1 MVHTSAPFALLVAGS
16 LNSTFDG
23 RFLLRRGDPV
33 VGDDACFIDDGVF
46 WEHEFDE
53 SLIIEGVR
61 GSAWYM
67 RDTRRVEWSYRHDDV
82 VTCDPSAGGPW
93 SAHPN
98 ENPVAEGGPAAED
111 SSEPTVV
118 SALADC
124 WSRPVTF
131 WELPPTTGYF
141 SWQYEYKG
149 TEFSLCN
156 SVLLYTHKELVPK
169 DDLYEWIPGFCEDV
183 SNETSAA
190 ACLDRWCSQ
199 GADGVPQG
207 DSACS
212 TVGSETPDEDE
223 GDSQPA
229 SEERS
234 RTIFYEVVSILALVF
249 LAAVFA
255 HSCFTRE
262 GFRASPVRKDR
273 IQPKEFLDESG
284 MPRLAT
290 SPAAPPRPVHDGGLP
305 PLRGALH
312 VFR

>member
-1 MVHTSAPFALLVAGS
+1 MVHPPFALLVAGS
-16 LNSTFDG
+16 FNSTFDG

-33 VGDDACFIDDGVF
+33 VGDACFMDDGVF
-46 WEHEFDE
+46 WQHEFDE

-61 GSAWYM
+61 GSAWFM
-67 RDTRRVEWSYRHDDV
+67 RDIRSVEWSYRHEDF

-98 ENPVAEGGPAAED
+98 PVAEGPAAGN

-124 WSRPVTF
+124 YSRPKSF
-131 WELPPTTGYF
+131 
-141 SWQYEYKG
+141 YEVSYYETLHEIKG

-156 SVLLYTHKELVPK
+156 SVPLYTHKELVPK

-207 DSACS
+207 QHACS
-212 TVGSETPDEDE
+212 KGGSDALDDDASDFASEPSRGVFGDFVSIIGFGLLALTPLLVLINFQYNPWCRNP
-223 GDSQPA
+223 SPA
-229 SEERS
+229 S
-234 RTIFYEVVSILALVF
+234 
-249 LAAVFA
+249 
-255 HSCFTRE
+255 
-262 GFRASPVRKDR
+262 RKDR

-284 MPRLAT
+284 MPRLPA
-290 SPAAPPRPVHDGGLP
+290 SPAARPDPPARPTPRPVHVGGFP
-305 PLRGALH
+305 TP
-312 VFR
+312 

>member
-1 MVHTSAPFALLVAGS
+1 MVAPFALLVAGTW
-16 LNSTFDG
+16 NGTFDG

-33 VGDDACFIDDGVF
+33 VGDACFMDDGVF
-46 WEHEFDE
+46 WQHEFDE

-61 GSAWYM
+61 GSAWFM
-67 RDTRRVEWSYRHDDV
+67 RDIRSVEWSYRHEDF

-98 ENPVAEGGPAAED
+98 PVAEGPAAGN

-124 WSRPVTF
+124 YSRPKSF
-131 WELPPTTGYF
+131 
-141 SWQYEYKG
+141 YEVSYYETLHEIKG

-156 SVLLYTHKELVPK
+156 SVPLYTRKELVPK

-212 TVGSETPDEDE
+212 TVRSETPDEDE
-223 GDSQPA
+223 SDSELA

-234 RTIFYEVVSILALVF
+234 RTIFYEVVSILALAF
-249 LAAVFA
+249 LAAVFS
-255 HSCFTRE
+255 HSCFTR
-262 GFRASPVRKDR
+262 GCFSASPVRKDR

-284 MPRLAT
+284 MPRLPT
-290 SPAAPPRPVHDGGLP
+290 SPAAPPRPVHDGGLT

>member
-1 MVHTSAPFALLVAGS
+1 MVHPPAPFALLVAGS

-33 VGDDACFIDDGVF
+33 VGDACFMDDGVF
-46 WEHEFDE
+46 WQHEFDE

-61 GSAWYM
+61 GSAWFM
-67 RDTRRVEWSYRHDDV
+67 RDIRSVEWSYRHEDF

-93 SAHPN
+93 SAHPI
-98 ENPVAEGGPAAED
+98 PVAEGGPAADD

-131 WELPPTTGYF
+131 WEGYF
-141 SWQYEYKG
+141 SWQYELKG

-156 SVLLYTHKELVPK
+156 SVPLYTHKELVPK

-223 GDSQPA
+223 SDSELA

-234 RTIFYEVVSILALVF
+234 RTIFYEVVSILALAF
-249 LAAVFA
+249 LAAVFS
-255 HSCFTRE
+255 HSCFTR
-262 GFRASPVRKDR
+262 GCFSASPVRKDR

-284 MPRLAT
+284 MPRLPT

>member
-1 MVHTSAPFALLVAGS
+1 MVHPPFALLVAGTW
-16 LNSTFDG
+16 NGTFDG

-33 VGDDACFIDDGVF
+33 VGDACFIDDGVF

-124 WSRPVTF
+124 YSRPKAFYDVT
-131 WELPPTTGYF
+131 Y
-141 SWQYEYKG
+141 YESFHKIQG
-149 TEFSLCN
+149 TEYSLCN
-156 SVLLYTHKELVPK
+156 SVSLYTRKEIVPQ
-169 DDLYEWIPGFCEDV
+169 DNLYEFIPGFCQNV
-183 SNETSAA
+183 SNEISAA

-207 DSACS
+207 QRACS
-212 TVGSETPDEDE
+212 KGGSDALD
-223 GDSQPA
+223 DDASVFA
-229 SEERS
+229 SEPPTRV
-234 RTIFYEVVSILALVF
+234 FGGFASIIGFGLLALTPLIVF
-249 LAAVFA
+249 INFCCNPWCRNP
-255 HSCFTRE
+255 SS
-262 GFRASPVRKDR
+262 ASRKDR

-284 MPRLAT
+284 MPRLPA
-290 SPAAPPRPVHDGGLP
+290 SPAARPDPPTRPTPRPAHVGGFP
-305 PLRGALH
+305 IP
-312 VFR
+312 